1 MKKWK
6 KVLTWT
12 FIVLGVLIIIFLA
25 ILPGLLRNYIEK
37 HDQEI
42 IGREIEIESIKANY
56 FTMTFTILGFT
67 MAEKVGDEKFIAF
80 EKLRVNIDPWSAF
93 KNMIFVESLE
103 LSAPYGQVIQN
114 GQHFNFDDLLEVEPE
129 ADGDTAKS
137 GEPWHIRIDNFTL
150 SKGSVAYESGL
161 HPRMQFDSI
170 RLVSDFISD
179 TAEVMEIDASLEVST
194 GGKLVLH
201 NVINQL
207 NTTYN
212 VLIDADEMDFEIV
225 KPYLEPFLQV
235 TRFEGKLNADFSVEG
250 NWEDTDVFNLG
261 GNISFHDFLLS
272 DERDLEVFGA
282 KQADL
287 AIDTI
292 VMKDGF
298 YNIEYLRMDSLF
310 GLYELYPEGDVI
322 SNMLVDTNAFAAS
335 TDTLSS
341 DSVSQAEIDYAN
353 PFSVLTFYLQEIS
366 ASYEES
372 SYRIDEISVSNSR
385 FGFNDFTTSDP
396 FRYVFEEM
404 TVHADS
410 LNSKN
415 EHLTFNASAILNETG
430 RFEGYIRP
438 FTANLEDLDLHYEIT
453 GTDLTA
459 FSPYTGDYID
469 YPIVDGE
476 LLYVNDT
483 KIRDGKLVSQNEME
497 CKKFDF
503 GDRVDGDSPYNLP
516 VKLAVSLLKDVRGD
530 IYLDVPVEGDL
541 HDPTFKIMPIVWQ
554 VLKNIVVKAVTAP
567 FRLLA
572 GQFGMEEDELKQID
586 FGLLTMKLSKHHE
599 KQLDNLAKVLSE
611 KQDLNIEFKRIT
623 KQYTEVERYA
633 VNEAKYRYLHKN
645 KDVPEPEHVSDEEI
659 TAINNL
665 DIQDSLFALFV
676 NKQIPEPDW
685 ELPIQKKCIMWIGEE
700 RAIAKTDRVGNVR
713 SEAIQS
719 YLINE
724 KGIPDQRIRFR
735 VLAEDSLITNRSN
748 TVYNVGFWVEE

>member
-6 KVLTWT
+6 KFLTWA

-56 FTMTFTILGFT
+56 FTMTFTILGFSL
-67 MAEKVGDEKFIAF
+67 AEKEGEDKFIAF
-80 EKLRVNIDPWSAF
+80 EKLRVNIDPWAAL
-93 KNMIFVESLE
+93 NNVIFLESLE
-103 LSAPYGQVIQN
+103 LTSPYGQVIQN
-114 GQHFNFDDLLEVEPE
+114 GQYFNFDDLLQAESGTEK
-129 ADGDTAKS
+129 DTTS
-137 GEPWHIRIDNFTL
+137 EGEPWHVRIDNFVLT
-150 SKGSVAYESGL
+150 KGSVAYESDL

-170 RLVSDFISD
+170 RVESDFLSD
-179 TAEVMEIDASLEVST
+179 TADVMLVDASLEVST

-261 GNISFHDFLLS
+261 GKIAFNDFLLS
-272 DERDLEVFGA
+272 DERDLEVFGV
-282 KQADL
+282 KHADL

-292 VMKDGF
+292 IMKDGF
-298 YNIEYLRMDSLF
+298 YSIQHLRMDSLF
-310 GLYELYPEGDVI
+310 GLYEMYTDGDVI
-322 SNMLVDTNAFAAS
+322 SNMLVDTSSIS
-335 TDTLSS
+335 TSADTLVA
-341 DSVSQAEIDYAN
+341 DSVPQAEIDYAN
-353 PFSVLTFYLQEIS
+353 PFSVLTFYLKEIS
-366 ASYEES
+366 ASYAES

-396 FRYVFEEM
+396 FRYVFEELS
-404 TVHADS
+404 VHADS
-410 LNSKN
+410 LNSDN

-438 FTANLEDLDLHYEIT
+438 FTANLEDLDMHYEIT

-476 LLYVNDT
+476 LLYLNDT
-483 KIRDGKLVSQNEME
+483 KIRDGKLVSQNTME

-503 GDRVDGDSPYNLP
+503 GDRVDGDSPFNLP

-530 IYLDVPVEGDL
+530 IHLDVPVEGDL
-541 HDPTFKIMPIVWQ
+541 HDPTFKVMPIVWQ

-572 GQFGMEEDELKQID
+572 RQFGMKEDDLKRID
-586 FGLLTMKLSKHHE
+586 FGLLGWKLTDYHE
-599 KQLDNLAKVLSE
+599 KQLNSLAKVMDE
-611 KQDLNIEFKRIT
+611 KEDLNIEFKRIT
-623 KQYTEVERYA
+623 KRYTEIERYA
-633 VNEAKYRYLHKN
+633 VNEAKYRYLN
-645 KDVPEPEHVSDEEI
+645 KGKEVPEPDHVTDDEMDALNE
-659 TAINNL
+659 L
-665 DIQDSLFALFV
+665 DVQDSLFIEFV

-685 ELPIQKKCIMWIGEE
+685 ELPIQKKCMMWIGEE
-700 RAIAKTDRVGNVR
+700 RAIAKTDRVGTIR

-719 YLINE
+719 YLVNE
-724 KGIPDQRIRFR
+724 KGIPDHRIRFR